1 MHELSAKSIRLRILL
16 LTILTIIPVI
26 FLIIYFN
33 IVQLN
38 RTQELEKEQ
47 LKNASL
53 IAAKEHL
60 QIIEGARQLLISLST
75 SPEII
80 NQSEN
85 CSSYLREVLNKYQRY
100 NNIALANLDGIV
112 ICNGAALPFQEQV
125 NISERY
131 FFKNVVKNKK
141 FTVGEY
147 SVSKT
152 TNQPVLS
159 FGYPVQSNEDVL
171 FGIIYS
177 SLDLEWLKNLVSN
190 LDLGENTILLILDKN
205 GKILASNKTQFQ
217 VGSLFPSND
226 LISKLIS
233 KSGIVE
239 ENINSDDYF
248 YAYSQIGESLSSPF
262 AVVGTSKS
270 AVNQK
275 PNENFQRAILL
286 SFVIAVFSIL
296 GAWYIGNSLITKLVI
311 AMEKVEQLRQD
322 FMSLV
327 SHQLRT
333 PLTSIKYFNEILL
346 SESPGRLNKKQKE
359 FLSDIYTSSN
369 RLIALVG
376 TLLDISR
383 LESGKVKLNLEM
395 TSILNLIKEAQE
407 EISPSFGAKR
417 LSVKLAT
424 KRGVPENILILC
436 PLCHRKFH
444 HAIYEP
450 QVELI
455 ERFLS
460 IKKELLKGRG
470 IEVSS
475 ETLSKYYSEDL

>member
-1 MHELSAKSIRLRILL
+1 MHELSARSIRLRILL

-190 LDLGENTILLILDKN
+190 LDLGENTILLILDRN
-205 GKILASNKTQFQ
+205 GKILASNKAQFQ

-262 AVVGTSKS
+262 AVVGSYK
-270 AVNQK
+270 
-275 PNENFQRAILL
+275 
-286 SFVIAVFSIL
+286 
-296 GAWYIGNSLITKLVI
+296 
-311 AMEKVEQLRQD
+311 
-322 FMSLV
+322 
-327 SHQLRT
+327 
-333 PLTSIKYFNEILL
+333 
-346 SESPGRLNKKQKE
+346 
-359 FLSDIYTSSN
+359 
-369 RLIALVG
+369 
-376 TLLDISR
+376 
-383 LESGKVKLNLEM
+383 
-395 TSILNLIKEAQE
+395 
-407 EISPSFGAKR
+407 
-417 LSVKLAT
+417 
-424 KRGVPENILILC
+424 
-436 PLCHRKFH
+436 
-444 HAIYEP
+444 
-450 QVELI
+450 
-455 ERFLS
+455 
-460 IKKELLKGRG
+460 
-470 IEVSS
+470 
-475 ETLSKYYSEDL
+475 